1 MLCRAILSAM
11 PSVRL
16 ELLTDRYVEDLE
28 RLASDPEVQRNTYVP
43 EPPPPGF
50 GCTWLE
56 AYEKARE
63 AGTREGFA
71 IVDADTGAF
80 LGMAAAVHLDE
91 DAGEAELGYILAP
104 EARGRGAATEAL
116 NQLTAWAFDK
126 GLARLELRIDAGN
139 ERSVRVAERCG
150 YRREGLLRSVHFKA
164 GRRTDV
170 LIYSRLPGD

>member
-1 MLCRAILSAM
+1 M
-11 PSVRL
+11 PGVRL
-16 ELLTDRYVEDLE
+16 ELLTDTYVEDLE
-28 RLASDPEVQRNTYVP
+28 RLASDPDVQRNTYVP

-71 IVDADTGAF
+71 ILDAETGGF
-80 LGMAAAVHLDE
+80 LGLAAAVHLDE

-116 NQLTAWAFDK
+116 QQLTAWAFDK
-126 GLARLELRIDAGN
+126 GLVRLELRIDADN

-150 YRREGLLRSVHFKA
+150 YSREGLLRSVHFKA
-164 GRRTDV
+164 GRRADL

>member
-1 MLCRAILSAM
+1 MLRRAILSPM

-16 ELLTDRYVEDLE
+16 DLLTDRYVEDLE
-28 RLASDPEVQRNTYVP
+28 RLAADPDVQRNTYVP
-43 EPPPPGF
+43 EPPPAGF

-56 AYEKARE
+56 AYAKARE

-71 IVDADTGAF
+71 ILDADTGAF
-80 LGMAAAVHLDE
+80 LGIASAVHLDE

-116 NQLTAWAFDK
+116 TQLTEWAFAK
-126 GLARLELRIDAGN
+126 GLVRLELRIDAAN
-139 ERSVRVAERCG
+139 EASVRVAERCG
-150 YRREGLLRSVHFKA
+150 YTREGLLRSVHFKP

>member
-1 MLCRAILSAM
+1 MLCTVPAVRLDLLSAAH
-11 PSVRL
+11 VD
-16 ELLTDRYVEDLE
+16 ELE
-28 RLASDPEVQRNTYVP
+28 RLAADPDVQRNTYVP

-71 IVDADTGAF
+71 ILDAESGDF

-116 NQLTAWAFDK
+116 HQLTAWAFGK

-150 YRREGLLRSVHFKA
+150 YSREGLLRSVHFKA
-164 GRRTDV
+164 GRRADL

>member
-1 MLCRAILSAM
+1 M
-11 PSVRL
+11 PGVRL
-16 ELLTDRYVEDLE
+16 ELLTDTYVEDLE
-28 RLASDPEVQRNTYVP
+28 RLAADPEVQRNTYVP

-71 IVDADTGAF
+71 ILDAETDVF
-80 LGMAAAVHLDE
+80 LGLAAAVHLDE

-104 EARGRGAATEAL
+104 EARGRGTATEAL
-116 NQLTAWAFDK
+116 RLLTAWAFDR
-126 GLARLELRIDAGN
+126 GLVRLELRIAHDN

-150 YRREGLLRSVHFKA
+150 YQREGLLRSVHFKS
-164 GRRTDV
+164 GRRTDL

>member
-1 MLCRAILSAM
+1 MS
-11 PSVRL
+11 SVRL

-28 RLASDPEVQRNTYVP
+28 RLAADPAVQRNTYVP

-71 IVDADTGAF
+71 ILDAGTGEF
-80 LGMAAAVHLDE
+80 LGMAAAVHLDD

-116 NQLTAWAFDK
+116 RQLTDWAFGK
-126 GLARLELRIDAGN
+126 GMLRLELRIDASN
-139 ERSVRVAERCG
+139 DPSVRVAERCG
-150 YRREGLLRSVHFKA
+150 YQREGLLRSVHFKS

-170 LIYSRLPGD
+170 LIYSRLPGDAA